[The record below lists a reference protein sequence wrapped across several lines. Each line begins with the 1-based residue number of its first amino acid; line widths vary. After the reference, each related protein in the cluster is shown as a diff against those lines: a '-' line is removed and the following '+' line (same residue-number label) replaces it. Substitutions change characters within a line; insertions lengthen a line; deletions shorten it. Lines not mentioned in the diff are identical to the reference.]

1 MQVQG
6 ELIELQVQS
15 SNIGQ
20 TTILWCGLEG
30 SQVCTPTSMFQKI
43 RVKALTES

>member
-15 SNIGQ
+15 KQYWSNNNFMVWSRGQ
-20 TTILWCGLEG
+20 SGMHAYINVLENK
-30 SQVCTPTSMFQKI
+30 S
-43 RVKALTES
+43 